1 MSFTIGKKKDELLN
15 CLTLFLRLPND
26 VSDVCQNW
34 HRSTLLGW
42 STFASGKWN
51 AFKSNNLWQP
61 FFYFPKLLW
70 VYKSW
75 YFTIPSSFWIP
86 SCVKAKFI
94 KLRIR
99 LAKVVTMVQ
108 ISDLFR
114 PANAKTNQ
122 KTTRIILL
130 RSNNEE
136 FFFKLGS
143 MFTLDNWDLLCW
155 FNLQLYL
162 LLLFFKENDY
172 SIRHFL
178 GIPMNSFAEY
188 SSSLET
194 RVFNF

>member
-1 MSFTIGKKKDELLN
+1 MMRQMSVKTDTE
-15 CLTLFLRLPND
+15 
-26 VSDVCQNW
+26 V
-34 HRSTLLGW
+34 LLGW

-178 GIPMNSFAEY
+178 GIPMNSFTEY